1 MNHNLISE
9 HLEGVKV
16 NGFTIDKKGNMQ
28 LTLNLAAKLLI
39 LSDDEEV
46 DEEARD
52 LYVSVVAK
60 GKLTVDDKS
69 VKNETFLE
77 VTPKSVVIS
86 QIKILD
92 KNGKEIELESTLIQT
107 GFNIK
112 IEEVLEEMKKPV
124 KVNLTTF
131 LP

>member
-1 MNHNLISE
+1 M
-9 HLEGVKV
+9 
-16 NGFTIDKKGNMQ
+16 
-28 LTLNLAAKLLI
+28 
-39 LSDDEEV
+39 SDDEEV

-92 KNGKEIELESTLIQT
+92 KNGKEIELESTLI
-107 GFNIK
+107 
-112 IEEVLEEMKKPV
+112 
-124 KVNLTTF
+124 
-131 LP
+131 